1 MARKIWSMFGPL
13 LAGLFVS
20 SLAIAQ
26 ECTLWRLNG
35 AGIGLPNLE
44 GVDKLALCQ
53 QMSELD
59 TPADGF
65 LGRIWRTVDVRI
77 ENGNCMYTRQS
88 SLNGGQTWSNDAWR
102 NLSYT
107 NRGPTECPPEECT
120 DNSSQYSKSFSDG
133 WPGPASYC
141 DTATNCVVERV
152 FAAGSNGA
160 GRGWA
165 LYQATGRSC
174 SGSEGTYDGDGDDD
188 VECAV
193 IRGHTLCN
201 RPGERNCGTI
211 NGEYV
216 CLGDNFGGPGP
227 NDPPPEG
234 GCDSLSGGGKLCD
247 PDADAPPAPDTG
259 VPGRKAEPDL
269 TVETEGSSGPG
280 RAWEYFDSSTVGR
293 STGVEPG
300 EGGEPGCDPA
310 EDSGCVNVGKDWVD
324 REYTPPGVPTFPTD
338 GLEGLDSVGGKWADT
353 EGENAGHVSSFKTFL
368 QGTFPF
374 SLFASPLTMFGGT
387 AQPPEV
393 ELTLRGHT
401 ASAPVPF
408 EQLFAAIRAVTG
420 VLLLFGFYLLL
431 MQTVREWST

>member
-13 LAGLFVS
+13 LAGLFVW
-20 SLAIAQ
+20 SLAMAQ

-35 AGIGLPNLE
+35 TGIGLPNLD

-59 TPADGF
+59 TPADGW
-65 LGRIWRTVDVRI
+65 LGRIWRIVDLRI
-77 ENGNCMYTRQS
+77 EDGNCKYTRQS
-88 SLNGGQTWSNDAWR
+88 SLNGGQTWSNDAFR
-102 NLSYT
+102 NLTYT
-107 NRGPTECPPEECT
+107 NRGPTECPPEACT
-120 DNSSQYSKSFSDG
+120 DSTSQYSKSFSDG
-133 WPGPASYC
+133 WPGPMSYC
-141 DTATNCVVERV
+141 HAETNCVVQRV
-152 FAAGSNGA
+152 FAAGSGSA

-165 LYQATGRSC
+165 LYQATGESC
-174 SGSEGTYDGDGDDD
+174 TGSESSYDGDGDDD

-193 IRGHTLCN
+193 IRGHTVCN
-201 RPGERNCGTI
+201 RPGEKNCGTI

-234 GCDSLSGGGKLCD
+234 GCDNLSGGGMLCD
-247 PDADAPPAPDTG
+247 PEAPAPPAPDDG

-269 TVETEGSSGPG
+269 TVETEGPSGPG
-280 RAWEYFDSSTVGR
+280 REWDYFDRETVGR
-293 STGVEPG
+293 SSGVEPG
-300 EGGEPGCDPA
+300 KGGDPGCDPA
-310 EDSGCVNVGKDWVD
+310 VDSGCVNVGKDWVD

-338 GLEGLDSVGGKWADT
+338 GLEGLDSVAGKWADT
-353 EGENAGHVSSFKTFL
+353 QGESAGHVSSFKTFL

-374 SLFASPLTMFGGT
+374 SLFASPLTAFGGT

-393 ELTLRGHT
+393 EITLGGHT

-408 EQLFAAIRAVTG
+408 EPLFAAIRVVTG

-431 MQTVREWST
+431 IQTVREWST